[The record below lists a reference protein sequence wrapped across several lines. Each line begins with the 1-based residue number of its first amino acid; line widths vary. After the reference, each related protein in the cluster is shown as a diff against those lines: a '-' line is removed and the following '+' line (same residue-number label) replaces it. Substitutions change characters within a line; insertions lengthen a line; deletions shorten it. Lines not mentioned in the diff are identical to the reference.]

1 MPFPHRGQSN
11 FWKYLLDIVIPLFKI
26 LPSFSFFFCLCVTL
40 DSLCSKLRD
49 QNSSASKSCLLCIF
63 FSEVLEMLVDE
74 WGHSTRKERSQESV
88 RENPEKKRKTGTSL
102 TGFTLGSSISNTSQ
116 DYQLSQ
122 PSEGR

>member
-1 MPFPHRGQSN
+1 
-11 FWKYLLDIVIPLFKI
+11 
-26 LPSFSFFFCLCVTL
+26 
-40 DSLCSKLRD
+40 
-49 QNSSASKSCLLCIF
+49 
-63 FSEVLEMLVDE
+63 MLVDE

-88 RENPEKKRKTGTSL
+88 SENPEKKRKTGTSL